1 MIGFWLSLSVPQNVS
16 RVKSEGRPASGVP
29 SAPVHNPI
37 QTPDFGMIID
47 DEISVV
53 PEWQVCN
60 DFSNPAHDV
69 LSVNFSVST
78 FPIQSNDL
86 VPEG

>member
-1 MIGFWLSLSVPQNVS
+1 MIPCMLCFCLSLPSPQTV
-16 RVKSEGRPASGVP
+16 VKTERRAGVP

-37 QTPDFGMIID
+37 QTPDFGMIVD

-53 PEWQVCN
+53 PEWQVS
-60 DFSNPAHDV
+60 DVVSNPAHGV
-69 LSVNFSVST
+69 LSVNSCSCLFS
-78 FPIQSNDL
+78 IQSNTF

>member
-1 MIGFWLSLSVPQNVS
+1 MIGLWFSLSVPQSVS
-16 RVKSEGRPASGVP
+16 RVKTEGKGAP

-60 DFSNPAHDV
+60 DVSNPAHDV

-78 FPIQSNDL
+78 FPIESNDL

>member
-1 MIGFWLSLSVPQNVS
+1 MLYCMIGLLFSLIVPQSVS
-16 RVKSEGRPASGVP
+16 RVKTEGKGAP

-60 DFSNPAHDV
+60 AASNPAHDL
-69 LSVNFSVST
+69 LSV
-78 FPIQSNDL
+78 
-86 VPEG
+86 

>member
-1 MIGFWLSLSVPQNVS
+1 MS
-16 RVKSEGRPASGVP
+16 RVKTEGRPASGVP

-60 DFSNPAHDV
+60 AVFNPAHVV
-69 LSVNFSVST
+69 LSVYY
-78 FPIQSNDL
+78 
-86 VPEG
+86 

>member
-1 MIGFWLSLSVPQNVS
+1 MISLWLSLSVPQSVS
-16 RVKSEGRPASGVP
+16 RVKTEGRPASGVP

-53 PEWQVCN
+53 PEWQVS
-60 DFSNPAHDV
+60 DAVSNPAHGV
-69 LSVNFSVST
+69 LSVNSCSCLFL
-78 FPIQSNDL
+78 IQSNTL